1 MKGSEEKNGIPAAA
15 LAWLARTAAGAGWPG
30 VLAVSAAAALLRRL
44 RGNAC
49 VPRWLRAVQA
59 LFDAFVLCQ
68 ALTWAG
74 ASWQGAGNGMWIG
87 LILLGLA
94 LWLAHKGPEAVQAA
108 SGVLGL
114 AEVGLLA
121 AVMLGS
127 LRQIR
132 PENLLPGVGLPDGW
146 LLVALLL
153 PGGGRRQGWLWALA
167 FCLTAAGVGWV
178 GENAFLLLSRSASG
192 MGSVRRL
199 ESLAAVGLA
208 LGFFLM
214 MTQLLSQEHPGDR
227 IWSAALAAALF
238 LGGFRIN
245 GWLAA
250 LCAATA
256 WYFLPTMC
264 EKRKIKDKMENKM
277 HILQKGKEK

>member
-15 LAWLARTAAGAGWPG
+15 LAGLARTAAGAGWPG
-30 VLAVSAAAALLRRL
+30 VLVVSAAAALLRRL

-114 AEVGLLA
+114 AEAGLLA

-153 PGGGRRQGWLWALA
+153 PGGGQRQGWLWALA

-264 EKRKIKDKMENKM
+264 EKRKIKDKNSK
-277 HILQKGKEK
+277 

>member
-15 LAWLARTAAGAGWPG
+15 LAGLAWTAAGTGWPG
-30 VLAVSAAAALLRRL
+30 VLAVSAGAALLRRL

-59 LFDAFVLCQ
+59 LFGAFVLCQ

-94 LWLAHKGPEAVQAA
+94 LWLAQKGPEAVQAA

-114 AEVGLLA
+114 AEAGLLA
-121 AVMLGS
+121 AVLLGS

-132 PENLLPGVGLPDGW
+132 PENLLPGAGLPDGW

-167 FCLTAAGVGWV
+167 FCLTAVGVGWV

-192 MGSVRRL
+192 VGSVRRL

-264 EKRKIKDKMENKM
+264 EKRKIKDKNSK
-277 HILQKGKEK
+277 

>member
-15 LAWLARTAAGAGWPG
+15 LAGLARTAAGAGWPG
-30 VLAVSAAAALLRRL
+30 ILVVSAAAALLRRL

-59 LFDAFVLCQ
+59 LFGAFVLCQ

-87 LILLGLA
+87 LILLALA
-94 LWLAHKGPEAVQAA
+94 LWLAHKGAEAVQAA

-114 AEVGLLA
+114 AEAGLLA
-121 AVMLGS
+121 AVILGS

-153 PGGGRRQGWLWALA
+153 PGGGWRQGWLPNGSGCGLGRGECVFALEPQC
-167 FCLTAAGVGWV
+167 FRDGFRPAAGK
-178 GENAFLLLSRSASG
+178 SG
-192 MGSVRRL
+192 CGRTG
-199 ESLAAVGLA
+199 AGL
-208 LGFFLM
+208 F
-214 MTQLLSQEHPGDR
+214 PDDD
-227 IWSAALAAALF
+227 AAALPGAP
-238 LGGFRIN
+238 GGPHLVRCIGRSPFSGRIPHK
-245 GWLAA
+245 WLACGPVRGDGMVFPA
-250 LCAATA
+250 
-256 WYFLPTMC
+256 
-264 EKRKIKDKMENKM
+264 DNV
-277 HILQKGKEK
+277 

>member
-30 VLAVSAAAALLRRL
+30 VLVVSTAAALLRRL

-114 AEVGLLA
+114 AEAGLLA

-214 MTQLLSQEHPGDR
+214 MTQLLSWEHPGDR

-264 EKRKIKDKMENKM
+264 EKRKIKDKNSK
-277 HILQKGKEK
+277 

>member
-15 LAWLARTAAGAGWPG
+15 LAGLARTAAGTGWPG
-30 VLAVSAAAALLRRL
+30 VLAVSAGAALLQRL

-59 LFDAFVLCQ
+59 LFGAFVLCQ
-68 ALTWAG
+68 VLTWAG
-74 ASWQGAGNGMWIG
+74 ENWQGAGNGMWIG
-87 LILLGLA
+87 LILLALA

-108 SGVLGL
+108 SGVLGP
-114 AEVGLLA
+114 AEAGLLA

-132 PENLLPGVGLPDGW
+132 PENLLPGAGLPDGW

-192 MGSVRRL
+192 MGSVQRL

-208 LGFFLM
+208 LGFYLM
-214 MTQLLSQEHPGDR
+214 MTQLLSREHPGDR

-238 LGGFRIN
+238 QGGFRIN
-245 GWLAA
+245 GWIAA
-250 LCAATA
+250 LFAASV
-256 WYFLPTMC
+256 WYFLPVMC
-264 EKRKIKDKMENKM
+264 GKWKIKDKN
-277 HILQKGKEK
+277 QK

>member
-15 LAWLARTAAGAGWPG
+15 LAGLARTAAGAGWPG
-30 VLAVSAAAALLRRL
+30 VLAVSAGAALLRRL

-49 VPRWLRAVQA
+49 IPRWLRAVQA
-59 LFDAFVLCQ
+59 LFGAFVLCQ

-114 AEVGLLA
+114 AEAGLLA
-121 AVMLGS
+121 
-127 LRQIR
+127 
-132 PENLLPGVGLPDGW
+132 
-146 LLVALLL
+146 ALLL

-264 EKRKIKDKMENKM
+264 GKRKIKDKNSK
-277 HILQKGKEK
+277 

>member
-1 MKGSEEKNGIPAAA
+1 MKGSEEKSGIPAAA
-15 LAWLARTAAGAGWPG
+15 LAGLARTAAGAGWPG
-30 VLAVSAAAALLRRL
+30 VLVVSAGAALLRRL
-44 RGNAC
+44 PGNGAA
-49 VPRWLRAVQA
+49 PRWLRAVQA
-59 LFDAFVLCQ
+59 LFSAFVLCQ
-68 ALTWAG
+68 TLTWVG
-74 ASWQGAGNGMWIG
+74 ASWQGAGNGMWMG

-94 LWLAHKGPEAVQAA
+94 LWLARKGTEAVQAA

-114 AEVGLLA
+114 AEAGLLA

-132 PENLLPGVGLPDGW
+132 PENLLLEGGVPDGW
-146 LLVALLL
+146 LLVVLLL
-153 PGGGRRQGWLWALA
+153 PEAGQRQGWLWALA
-167 FCLTAAGVGWV
+167 FCLVTAGAGWG

-192 MGSVRRL
+192 IGSVRRL

-214 MTQLLSQEHPGDR
+214 MTQLLSREHPGDR

-256 WYFLPTMC
+256 WYFLPAMC
-264 EKRKIKDKMENKM
+264 EKRKIKDKNSK
-277 HILQKGKEK
+277 

>member
-15 LAWLARTAAGAGWPG
+15 LAGLARTAAGAGWPG
-30 VLAVSAAAALLRRL
+30 ILVVSAAAALLRRL

-59 LFDAFVLCQ
+59 LFGAFVLCRV
-68 ALTWAG
+68 LTWAG

-87 LILLGLA
+87 LILLALA

-114 AEVGLLA
+114 AEAGLLA

-132 PENLLPGVGLPDGW
+132 PENLLPGAGLPDGW

-167 FCLTAAGVGWV
+167 FCLTATGVGWV

-264 EKRKIKDKMENKM
+264 EKRKIKDKNSK
-277 HILQKGKEK
+277 

>member
-15 LAWLARTAAGAGWPG
+15 LAGLARTAAGTGWPG
-30 VLAVSAAAALLRRL
+30 VLAVSAGAALLRRL

-59 LFDAFVLCQ
+59 LFGAFALCQ
-68 ALTWAG
+68 VLTWAG

-87 LILLGLA
+87 LILLALA

-114 AEVGLLA
+114 AEAGLLA
-121 AVMLGS
+121 AVLLGS

-132 PENLLPGVGLPDGW
+132 PENLLPGAGLPDGW

-214 MTQLLSQEHPGDR
+214 MTQLLSREHPGDR
-227 IWSAALAAALF
+227 VWSAALAAALF
-238 LGGFRIN
+238 WGEFRIN
-245 GWLAA
+245 GWIAA
-250 LCAATA
+250 LFAALV
-256 WYFLPTMC
+256 WYFLPVMC
-264 EKRKIKDKMENKM
+264 GKWKIKDKN
-277 HILQKGKEK
+277 QK

>member
-15 LAWLARTAAGAGWPG
+15 LAGLARTAAGAGWPG
-30 VLAVSAAAALLRRL
+30 VLVVSAGAALLRRL
-44 RGNAC
+44 QGNAC

-59 LFDAFVLCQ
+59 LFGAFVLCQ
-68 ALTWAG
+68 ALTWSG
-74 ASWQGAGNGMWIG
+74 ASWQGAGNGMWMG

-114 AEVGLLA
+114 AETGLLA

-132 PENLLPGVGLPDGW
+132 PENLLPEGGVPDGW
-146 LLVALLL
+146 LLVVLLL
-153 PGGGRRQGWLWALA
+153 PEAGQRQGWLWALA
-167 FCLTAAGVGWV
+167 FCLVTAGAGWG

-192 MGSVRRL
+192 IGSVRRL

-214 MTQLLSQEHPGDR
+214 MTQLLSREHPGDR
-227 IWSAALAAALF
+227 IWSAVLAAALF

-256 WYFLPTMC
+256 WYFLPAMC
-264 EKRKIKDKMENKM
+264 EKRKIKDKNSK
-277 HILQKGKEK
+277 

>member
-1 MKGSEEKNGIPAAA
+1 MKGSEEKSGIPAAA
-15 LAWLARTAAGAGWPG
+15 LAGLARTAAGVGWPG
-30 VLAVSAAAALLRRL
+30 VLTVSAGAVLLRRL
-44 RGNAC
+44 LGNGAA
-49 VPRWLRAVQA
+49 PRWLRAVQA
-59 LFDAFVLCQ
+59 LFCAFVLCQ
-68 ALTWAG
+68 ALTWVG
-74 ASWQGAGNGMWIG
+74 ASWQGAGNGMWMG

-94 LWLAHKGPEAVQAA
+94 LWLAHKGTEAVQAA

-114 AEVGLLA
+114 AEAGLLA

-132 PENLLPGVGLPDGW
+132 PENLLPKGGVPDGW
-146 LLVALLL
+146 LLVVLLL
-153 PGGGRRQGWLWALA
+153 PEAGQRQGWLWALA
-167 FCLTAAGVGWV
+167 FCLVTAGAGWG

-192 MGSVRRL
+192 IGSVRRL

-214 MTQLLSQEHPGDR
+214 MTQLLSREHPGDR
-227 IWSAALAAALF
+227 IWSAVLAAALF

-256 WYFLPTMC
+256 WYFLPAMC
-264 EKRKIKDKMENKM
+264 EKRKIKDKNSK
-277 HILQKGKEK
+277 

>member
-15 LAWLARTAAGAGWPG
+15 LAGLARTAAGAGWPG
-30 VLAVSAAAALLRRL
+30 VLVVSAAAALLRRL

-59 LFDAFVLCQ
+59 LFGAFVLCQ

-94 LWLAHKGPEAVQAA
+94 LWLAQKGPEAVQAA

-114 AEVGLLA
+114 AEAGLLA
-121 AVMLGS
+121 AVLLAS

-132 PENLLPGVGLPDGW
+132 PENLLPGAGLPDGW

-192 MGSVRRL
+192 MGSARRL

-208 LGFFLM
+208 LSFFLM
-214 MTQLLSQEHPGDR
+214 MTQLLSQENPGDR

-264 EKRKIKDKMENKM
+264 EKRKIKDKNSK
-277 HILQKGKEK
+277 

>member
-15 LAWLARTAAGAGWPG
+15 LAGLARTAAGTGWPG
-30 VLAVSAAAALLRRL
+30 VLAVSAGAALLRRL

-59 LFDAFVLCQ
+59 LFGAFVLCQ
-68 ALTWAG
+68 VLTWAG
-74 ASWQGAGNGMWIG
+74 TSWQGAGNGMWMG

-94 LWLAHKGPEAVQAA
+94 LWLAQKGPEEVQAA

-114 AEVGLLA
+114 AETGLLA

-132 PENLLPGVGLPDGW
+132 PENLLPKGGVPDGW
-146 LLVALLL
+146 LLVVLLL
-153 PGGGRRQGWLWALA
+153 PEAGQRQGWLWALA
-167 FCLTAAGVGWV
+167 FCLVTAGAGWG

-192 MGSVRRL
+192 IGSVRRL

-214 MTQLLSQEHPGDR
+214 MTQLLSREHPGDR
-227 IWSAALAAALF
+227 IWSAVLAAALF

-256 WYFLPTMC
+256 WYFLPAMC
-264 EKRKIKDKMENKM
+264 EKRKIKDKNSK
-277 HILQKGKEK
+277 

>member
-1 MKGSEEKNGIPAAA
+1 MKGSEEKSGIPAAA
-15 LAWLARTAAGAGWPG
+15 LAGLARTAAGAGWPG
-30 VLAVSAAAALLRRL
+30 VLVVSAGAALLRRL
-44 RGNAC
+44 PGNGAA
-49 VPRWLRAVQA
+49 PRWLRAVQA
-59 LFDAFVLCQ
+59 LFSAFVLCQ
-68 ALTWAG
+68 TLTWVG
-74 ASWQGAGNGMWIG
+74 ASWQGAGNGMWMG

-94 LWLAHKGPEAVQAA
+94 LWLARKGTEAVQAA

-114 AEVGLLA
+114 AEAGLLA

-132 PENLLPGVGLPDGW
+132 PENLLPEGGVPDGW
-146 LLVALLL
+146 LLVVLLL
-153 PGGGRRQGWLWALA
+153 PEAGQRQGWLWALA
-167 FCLTAAGVGWV
+167 FCLVTAGAGWG

-192 MGSVRRL
+192 IGSVRRL

-214 MTQLLSQEHPGDR
+214 MTQLLSREHPGDR
-227 IWSAALAAALF
+227 IWSAVLAAALF

-256 WYFLPTMC
+256 WYFLPAMC
-264 EKRKIKDKMENKM
+264 EKRKIKDKNSK
-277 HILQKGKEK
+277 